1 MEIDGRAIAAAI
13 TSDTTAQ
20 VAALAASGTTP
31 KVGILVATED
41 ESTAYYV
48 RSIVRAAERVGI
60 TAEVVALAETS
71 TTDEVE
77 AACQA
82 LGSDPSFHGII
93 AQTPFPKGVDARRV
107 TQAIPVE
114 KDVDGATPESSG
126 RLMHGLAAFAPA
138 TAQAVIEILKAE
150 GVELR
155 GSRVVVV
162 GRSLVVGKPLGML
175 LLAEDATV
183 TTCHSRTRDLEGV
196 CREADVLVA
205 AVGRAKMIGA
215 DHVREGAVVIDVG
228 TNATDA
234 GLVGDVD
241 FDAVKDR
248 ASRITPVPG
257 GVGPVTT
264 ACLLRNIVVAATA
277 S

>member
-1 MEIDGRAIAAAI
+1 MEIDGRAIAATLTAG
-13 TSDTTAQ
+13 TAAQ
-20 VAALAASGTTP
+20 VSALAAEGKTP

-48 RSIVRAAERVGI
+48 RSIVRAAERAGI
-60 TAEVVALAETS
+60 AAEVVSLAESAS
-71 TTDEVE
+71 TEDLE
-77 AACQA
+77 AACLQLA
-82 LGSDPSFHGII
+82 NDPSFHGII
-93 AQTPFPKGVDARRV
+93 AQTPFPDGVDARRV
-107 TQAIPVE
+107 TQAIPVA

-126 RLMHGLAAFAPA
+126 RLMHGLPAFAPA

-150 GVELR
+150 QVELR

-183 TTCHSRTRDLEGV
+183 TMCHSRTRDLEGV
-196 CREADVLVA
+196 CREGDIVVA
-205 AVGRAKMIGA
+205 AVGRAKLIG
-215 DHVREGAVVIDVG
+215 DGHIRDGAVVIDVG
-228 TNATDA
+228 TNATEA

-248 ASRITPVPG
+248 ASKITPVPG

-264 ACLLRNIVVAATA
+264 ACLLRNIVIAAA
-277 S
+277 AN